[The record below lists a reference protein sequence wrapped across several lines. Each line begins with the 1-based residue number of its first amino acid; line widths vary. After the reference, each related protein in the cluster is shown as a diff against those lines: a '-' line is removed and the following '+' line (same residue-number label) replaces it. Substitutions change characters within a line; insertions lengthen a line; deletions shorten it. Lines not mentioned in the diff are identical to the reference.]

1 MSEMKTPIEKT
12 SHGRDSNPPCGWC
25 IPEENEA
32 EWERWKQWAATMPH
46 LMNLEGLGARMNFW
60 VMNDEYDL

>member
-1 MSEMKTPIEKT
+1 MSEKKTPIERT

-25 IPEENEA
+25 IPEEYEA

-46 LMNLEGLGARMNFW
+46 LMNLKGIRARANFW
-60 VMNDEYDL
+60 VHREDY